1 MNVAEL
7 IDCLNQFPPSL
18 TIVVKRQGVEVGQS
32 TVCELTCRLMTFA
45 PDELATFSGKTSCIM
60 RERQLPGRGH
70 VLEIDGR

>member
-1 MNVAEL
+1 
-7 IDCLNQFPPSL
+7 
-18 TIVVKRQGVEVGQS
+18 
-32 TVCELTCRLMTFA
+32 LMTFA